1 MQVASRQCLWSDS
14 EHWQGTVLVVEASD
28 ACMTVRIARGDLAEG
43 SDSVVV
49 KWGDGQKNS
58 YSQISG
64 ATHTYAQPGEYKVV
78 ISDDICTFGFTDRYE
93 SGVEAER
100 GMLRE
105 LVSLGSRVTSIA
117 PYGFNNCKNM
127 RGVIRLPKVTS
138 IGSYAFGSTLGI
150 TDFILPSMT
159 RLVQT
164 SFYSNPGPTQIHADN
179 VRQIDSYFWE
189 YYGYTLYDMYLR
201 SSTCAQIKAMSG
213 FPFKADRASQTVR
226 FHGSDGIVTASGDF
240 TPN

>member
-1 MQVASRQCLWSDS
+1 MQVASRQCLWRDTIAAR
-14 EHWQGTVLVVEASD
+14 GTVVAVEVSEDSMAVLLS
-28 ACMTVRIARGDLAEG
+28 TGTLAAG
-43 SDSVVV
+43 SKSVIVS
-49 KWGDGQKNS
+49 WGDGSTGEYNG
-58 YSQISG
+58 ISG
-64 ATHTYAQPGEYKVV
+64 ARHTYATPGEYLIV
-78 ISDDICTFGFTDRYE
+78 ISDDIATFGFTNA
-93 SGVEAER
+93 SGSMAER
-100 GMLRE
+100 DTLRE
-105 LVSLGSRVTSIA
+105 LVSLGEKVTSIA
-117 PYGFNNCKNM
+117 PYGFNNCKKM
-127 RGVIRLPKVTS
+127 RGVMNLPNVTS

-159 RLVQT
+159 RLVQE

-189 YYGYTLYDMYLR
+189 YYGYTLCDMYLR

-226 FHGSDGIVTASGDF
+226 FHGSDGIVTAGGDF